1 MLWVGLGATHWDFDE
16 CAALATYKKMIAAIG
31 AYTFMIIARVF
42 KMMGTTS
49 YADAW
54 DQTRGIKT
62 VWIIASSA
70 ALECFAGN
78 LSYSMILADSI
89 RDLLSIVTT
98 RTRSLIGVMTL
109 VLLPLCLV
117 KNLTMLAS
125 SSLLGIMGMAYTSFA
140 IGIRHF
146 VGAYTAGG

>member
-1 MLWVGLGATHWDFDE
+1 
-16 CAALATYKKMIAAIG
+16 
-31 AYTFMIIARVF
+31 
-42 KMMGTTS
+42 MGTTS

-54 DQTRGIKT
+54 DRTRGIKT
-62 VWIIASSA
+62 VWIIVLSV
-70 ALECFAGN
+70 ALDCFAGN
-78 LSYSMILADSI
+78 ISYSMILADSI
-89 RDLLSIVTT
+89 RDLLSTFSIVTM

-146 VGAYTAGG
+146 VGAYAAGG